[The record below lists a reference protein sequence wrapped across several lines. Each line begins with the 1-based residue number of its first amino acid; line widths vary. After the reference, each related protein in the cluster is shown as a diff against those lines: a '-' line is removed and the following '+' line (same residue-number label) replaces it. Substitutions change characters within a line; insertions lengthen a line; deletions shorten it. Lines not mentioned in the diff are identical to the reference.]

1 MRTIQK
7 RFLEHIREAARSSE
21 RPLYRAINKYGIEN
35 FSVEEVEQCS
45 DLNLN
50 DREQYWISVYNTY
63 HNGYNATLGGDGSH
77 YLDYDLI
84 CKVYQKVKNRTDTA
98 KQLNICDDTVTK
110 VLLERSIE
118 ILDCIEVM
126 KKKTSKPIVQISLTD
141 EEIQSF
147 PSLTAAAEFLI
158 SHNLTKGNI
167 AGVKS
172 HIRDVAVGKRK
183 TAYKYKWKFI

>member
-1 MRTIQK
+1 MRTIQE
-7 RFLEHIREAARSSE
+7 RFLEHIREAARNNE

-35 FSVEEVEQCS
+35 FSIEEVEQCS

-50 DREQYWISVYNTY
+50 DREQYWISIYNTY

-84 CKVYQKVKNRTDTA
+84 CEVYQKVKNRTETA
-98 KQLNICDDTVTK
+98 KQLNICVDTVTK
-110 VLLERSIE
+110 VLSERNIE
-118 ILDCIEVM
+118 ILNCIEVM
-126 KKKTSKPIVQISLTD
+126 RKKTSKPIVQISLTD

-147 PSLTAAAEFLI
+147 PSLAAAAEFLVN
-158 SHNLTKGNI
+158 HDLAKGDI
-167 AGVKS
+167 TGVRS